1 MNAAT
6 PNVVD
11 VTERTFE
18 AEVIDYSK
26 KIPVVVDFWAPW
38 CGPCRVIGP
47 VLERMANESRGA
59 FRLAKVNT
67 DESPT
72 LAEAFGITG
81 IPLVMAFRGGRVV
94 NEFTGALPE
103 ASIREFLAGILPNE
117 AERLAADGETKRAGG
132 RFDEAE
138 TLFRQ
143 ALEADRDQPVALLG
157 LARIAADKGR
167 DAEVFGLVDQ
177 IPPGPERD
185 EGDRLAAQVRVR
197 AAGGVDIEGL
207 RARVTA
213 TPDDLASRLALAKA
227 LSATGAYEEALEH
240 YLDIVRRDRAFE
252 DDAGRRGML
261 DLFEILGHEHP
272 LTTRYRSALGQ
283 ILFA

>member
-1 MNAAT
+1 MT
-6 PNVVD
+6 PQAHNVID

-18 AEVIDYSK
+18 AEVIEYSK
-26 KIPVVVDFWAPW
+26 KVPVVVDFWAPW

-47 VLERMANESRGA
+47 LLERLANESQGA

-67 DESPT
+67 DENPV

-103 ASIREFLAGILPNE
+103 ASIREFLAGVLPNE
-117 AERLAADGETKRAGG
+117 AERLAAEGETKRAGG

-138 TLFRQ
+138 ALFRQ

-157 LARIAADKGR
+157 LARLAADRGR
-167 DAEVFGLVDQ
+167 DAEVFGLVEQ
-177 IPPGPERD
+177 IPPGPERED
-185 EGDRLAAQVRVR
+185 GDRLAAQVRVR
-197 AAGGVDIEGL
+197 AAGGVDLEGL
-207 RARVTA
+207 RARVA
-213 TPDDLASRLALAKA
+213 GAPGDLAARLALAKA
-227 LSATGAYEEALEH
+227 LSATGAYEEAFEN
-240 YLDIVRRDRAFE
+240 YLDLVRRDRGFE

-272 LTTRYRSALGQ
+272 LTTKYRSALGQ